1 LFALTPEQIDLMAP
15 APVACAP
22 WLKPIGCLRLDHDV
36 AERGPDRLRHG
47 LESYRRVL
55 GVGDLLQGCSLQTQV
70 EHLRDALHA
79 LDPVFAV
86 DLFQLISLN
95 RVFNFLPRFRLAGR
109 SAPEPATILLEAA
122 NASPGGEAVHAGD
135 HGTGGGGASIVRE
148 VARNPATVA

>member
-1 LFALTPEQIDLMAP
+1 
-15 APVACAP
+15 
-22 WLKPIGCLRLDHDV
+22 
-36 AERGPDRLRHG
+36 
-47 LESYRRVL
+47 
-55 GVGDLLQGCSLQTQV
+55 LQTQV

-79 LDPVFAV
+79 LDPVFAA

-109 SAPEPATILLEAA
+109 SALEPATILLEAA

-148 VARNPATVA
+148 VARNLATVA

>member
-1 LFALTPEQIDLMAP
+1 MMSRSVVRIAFDTAWKVIGGSCASVICCRDAP
-15 APVACAP
+15 CKRK
-22 WLKPIGCLRLDHDV
+22 LSI
-36 AERGPDRLRHG
+36 
-47 LESYRRVL
+47 
-55 GVGDLLQGCSLQTQV
+55 
-70 EHLRDALHA
+70 LRDALHA

-135 HGTGGGGASIVRE
+135 HGTGGGGPSIVRE